1 MGIFFFFWER
11 ERKNFFFWGT
21 WGETKRS
28 YAGFSNVSG
37 SKLQVD
43 NHISTAKV
51 GTTSTFNDEDTG
63 LALDEEFGVEDVT
76 LSA

>member
-1 MGIFFFFWER
+1 MGRFIFFGRGSEKK
-11 ERKNFFFWGT
+11 EFFWGT

-28 YAGFSNVSG
+28 YAGFSNDSG